1 MDAQHKKVILL
12 IEDDKALNRAA
23 NFKLEQK
30 GYRVFPVFAAEEA
43 FLILGDHYKEIDII
57 WLDILLPG
65 MNGLDFLKALR
76 EHRNYDRLKVVIC
89 SVSGRTNDKEEL
101 YNLNVSDYLV
111 KSDYSIEGLVEKIS
125 SFV

>member
-1 MDAQHKKVILL
+1 MDSQNKKAILL

-30 GYRVFPVFAAEEA
+30 GYRVFSVFAAEEA
-43 FLILGDHYKEIDII
+43 FSVLDDHHKEIDII

-76 EHRNYDRLKVVIC
+76 ENREYDSLKVVIC
-89 SVSGRTNDKEEL
+89 SVSGRADDREKL
-101 YNLNVSDYLV
+101 SNLGVSEYLV

-125 SFV
+125 SFL

>member
-1 MDAQHKKVILL
+1 MDFQNKKVILL

-30 GYRVFPVFAAEEA
+30 GYRVFPVFEAEDA
-43 FLILGDHYKEIDII
+43 FLVLNDHHKEIDII

-65 MNGLDFLKALR
+65 MNGIDFLKALR
-76 EHRNYDRLKVVIC
+76 ENHGYNHLKVVIC
-89 SVSGRTNDKEEL
+89 SVSGRANDFKKL
-101 YNLNVSDYLV
+101 SNLNVSDYLV

>member
-1 MDAQHKKVILL
+1 MDFQNKKVILL

-30 GYRVFPVFAAEEA
+30 GYRVFPVFAAEDA
-43 FLILGDHYKEIDII
+43 FSVLNDHHKEIDII

-76 EHRNYDRLKVVIC
+76 GNQGYNHLKVVIC
-89 SVSGRTNDKEEL
+89 SVSGRADDREKL
-101 YNLNVSDYLV
+101 SNLDVSEYLV